1 MKKSLFV
8 LVLLFVL
15 FSCKERSKPTVDNL
29 LKNDQ
34 TENIV
39 VDEQTDAEGC
49 LTSAGYIHS
58 KIKNDCVRLFDI
70 GIRLNP
76 KSNPTNE
83 NAVLVAYLIL
93 SDDAFEAEVFLPS
106 EEESVMFLRTE
117 EGQPWI
123 YQDWQLVANEG
134 YVLTKNDEVLFA
146 GDGLI
151 GPKITGS
158 DKKEE

>member
-1 MKKSLFV
+1 MKKSL
-8 LVLLFVL
+8 LVFGLLFVVC
-15 FSCKERSKPTVDNL
+15 SCKERIKSTNENFL
-29 LKNDQ
+29 ENDQ
-34 TENIV
+34 TKNIV
-39 VDEQTDAEGC
+39 VGDQTDKEGC

-93 SDDAFEAEVFLPS
+93 SEDGYEAEVFLPS
-106 EEESVMFLRTE
+106 QEESVIFHRIE
-117 EGQPWI
+117 EGTLWV
-123 YQDWQLVANEG
+123 YQDWLLIANEG
-134 YVLTKNDEVLFA
+134 YILKQNDEILYV
-146 GDGLI
+146 GDGEV

-158 DKKEE
+158 DKIEE